1 MTPITDRQGRFS
13 PLKAGILALAFLP
26 ALVIAY
32 WFLTHQLGPLA
43 VRAALRLIG
52 DWTIRFL
59 VMTLALTPLQRLI
72 NWPKIALV
80 RRMLG
85 VTTFAYA
92 MTHFTLYIVNSK
104 FDVGFVASEII
115 HRVYLTIGFVAL
127 LGLSLLAATSFD
139 SSIRKLGRRWKQIH
153 QLVYGI
159 AGLGLLHYFIQSKID
174 VSPATLMAGLFI
186 LLMIYRLFINR
197 RMALTPM
204 VLGISAILASL
215 LTALTEFAW
224 YGLATGIDP
233 FRIAKANLLF
243 SFGLRPAAIV
253 LLVGLVPCAYAL
265 LRNFITAPQKQT
277 A

>member
-59 VMTLALTPLQRLI
+59 VITLALTPLQRII

-204 VLGISAILASL
+204 VLAISAMLASL

>member
-204 VLGISAILASL
+204 VLGMSAILASL

-253 LLVGLVPCAYAL
+253 LLVGLVPCGYAL

>member
-59 VMTLALTPLQRLI
+59 VITLALTPLQRII

-104 FDVGFVASEII
+104 YDVGFVASEII
-115 HRVYLTIGFVAL
+115 HRIYLTIGFVAL

-253 LLVGLVPCAYAL
+253 LLVGLVPCGYAL